1 MTRET
6 AETVADVLLGVALLG
21 AAVLVLRT
29 PALRRIAVGLATTA
43 LTTTLP
49 TWIGRE
55 LKQAW
60 VHSAPPTN

>member
-6 AETVADVLLGVALLG
+6 AETVADVLIGVALLG

-49 TWIGRE
+49 AWIGRE
-55 LKQAW
+55 VKQAW
-60 VHSAPPTN
+60 AHSAPPRN

>member
-49 TWIGRE
+49 AWMGRE
-55 LKQAW
+55 VTQAW